1 MLKKDAEE
9 LEEVKLAQD
18 LDERK
23 KELAD
28 KLEVLRAMAEF
39 NGFTLE
45 EILEEAQKK
54 KLKNGGFNKRIF
66 LEKVLK

>member
-1 MLKKDAEE
+1 
-9 LEEVKLAQD
+9 
-18 LDERK
+18 
-23 KELAD
+23 
-28 KLEVLRAMAEF
+28 MAEF

-45 EILEEAQKK
+45 EILKEAQKK

>member
-1 MLKKDAEE
+1 MLVKKDAEE

-45 EILEEAQKK
+45 EILEESQKRN
-54 KLKNGGFNKRIF
+54 LKMV
-66 LEKVLK
+66 VLVNESF